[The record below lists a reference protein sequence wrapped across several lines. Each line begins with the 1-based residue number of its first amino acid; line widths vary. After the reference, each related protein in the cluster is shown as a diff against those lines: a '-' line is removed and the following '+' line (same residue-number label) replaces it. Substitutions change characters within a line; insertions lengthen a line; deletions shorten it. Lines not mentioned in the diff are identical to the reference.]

1 MKKKLNLKD
10 IKLKTS
16 KDNLEE
22 IKNKQIDQIESDFN
36 KIIQSYK
43 DKNFDEVKDILE
55 EEFKELFKR
64 YKDWNYHGYSTRYGV
79 DDITINFTHK
89 DD

>member
-1 MKKKLNLKD
+1 MKKKLDLKG

-64 YKDWNYHGYSTRYGV
+64 YKDWKYHGYSTRYGI
-79 DDITINFTHK
+79 DDVAINFTHK